1 MAGKVKRLSKVA
13 RELNVGIATLVEFLK
28 TKDIEV
34 DPNPNTKLEAEHYAI
49 LSEEFAD
56 DQSLKEEAEKTA
68 LKREKRKT
76 VSLKTKVEE
85 NTAEEESDEEE
96 VVTKSE
102 PAPQPVVE
110 EKPQPVVEEKPQPEE
125 TPKEVEQPVV
135 EEKAEEKT
143 EEKVEKTEDKA
154 PKMIKEEPKSKE
166 EGGSGLNVI
175 GKIDLS
181 EIDTRTRPEKK
192 KKEAKSTSSKKQEAK
207 PAPKTKPAPA
217 AKTEKTK
224 KEEPKKE
231 EPKKEPKK
239 VDLISVSRT
248 KLAGPTVVGKI
259 DLPEKKE
266 PKKKEHDNRR
276 KRKRIKKV
284 DVSKQSDKKGTGS
297 KSGGRGKKK
306 PEPRKE
312 ITEKDIEKE
321 IKETLARLSGG
332 GKSKGAKNRRA
343 KRESYAEK
351 REKELLQEEQEQSI
365 LKLTEFVSVSELASM
380 MDVQPTA
387 VISACMSLG
396 IFASINQRL
405 DAETIQIVAEEF
417 GFEAEFVSADVQDA
431 IPVEDDKPEDL
442 EDRPPIITVMGHVDH
457 GKTSLLDY
465 IRKAKIADGEAGGI
479 TQHIGAYSVN
489 LKGKRLTFL
498 DTPGHEAFTA
508 MRARGAQV
516 TDVAIIIVAADDDV
530 MPQTKEAIS
539 HAQAAGVPM
548 VFAINKIDKPGAN
561 PDKIKEQLSQMNIL
575 IEEWG
580 GKYQAQEIS
589 AKHGK
594 NIDELLEKVI
604 LEADMLELKANPN
617 KNAIGTVL
625 ESSLDK
631 GKGYVT
637 NMLVEAGTLK
647 VGDII
652 LAGKHTGRVRAMLN
666 EKGKNLEAVPPS
678 SPVSIIGINGAP
690 NAGDKFYVMNDE
702 REARNIATRRDQ
714 LYREQGLRTQ
724 KHITL
729 DEIGRRLAIGDFI
742 ELNIIVKGDM
752 DGSIEALSDS
762 LLKLST
768 EEIQVNIVHKAVG
781 AITEADV
788 NLASASDAII
798 IGFQVRPTVTA
809 KKLADDEQIDIRLY
823 SVIYKAIEEL
833 KSAMEGMLSPDIKE
847 EIVGTADVRETF
859 DITKVG
865 TIAGCFVTSG
875 YIQRNSKIRLIRDG
889 IVIHDGKLGSLK
901 RFKDDVK
908 EVKNNY
914 ECGLNI
920 EKFNDIKVG
929 DIIEAYEEKEVARK
943 L

>member
-110 EKPQPVVEEKPQPEE
+110 EKPQPEE

-192 KKEAKSTSSKKQEAK
+192 KKEKEKKEAKPTSSKKQEAK

-729 DEIGRRLAIGDFI
+729 DEIGRRLAIGDFK

>member
-13 RELNVGIATLVEFLK
+13 RELNVGITTLVEFLK

-110 EKPQPVVEEKPQPEE
+110 EKPQPEE
-125 TPKEVEQPVV
+125 TTKEVEQPVV

-166 EGGSGLNVI
+166 ESGSGLNVI

-192 KKEAKSTSSKKQEAK
+192 KKEAKPTSSKKQEAN
-207 PAPKTKPAPA
+207 PAPITKPAPA
-217 AKTEKTK
+217 AKTEK
-224 KEEPKKE
+224 PK
-231 EPKKEPKK
+231 KKEPKK
-239 VDLISVSRT
+239 DDLISVSRT

-297 KSGGRGKKK
+297 KSGSRGKKK

-561 PDKIKEQLSQMNIL
+561 PDK
-575 IEEWG
+575 
-580 GKYQAQEIS
+580 
-589 AKHGK
+589 
-594 NIDELLEKVI
+594 
-604 LEADMLELKANPN
+604 
-617 KNAIGTVL
+617 
-625 ESSLDK
+625 
-631 GKGYVT
+631 
-637 NMLVEAGTLK
+637 
-647 VGDII
+647 
-652 LAGKHTGRVRAMLN
+652 
-666 EKGKNLEAVPPS
+666 
-678 SPVSIIGINGAP
+678 
-690 NAGDKFYVMNDE
+690 
-702 REARNIATRRDQ
+702 
-714 LYREQGLRTQ
+714 
-724 KHITL
+724 
-729 DEIGRRLAIGDFI
+729 
-742 ELNIIVKGDM
+742 
-752 DGSIEALSDS
+752 
-762 LLKLST
+762 
-768 EEIQVNIVHKAVG
+768 
-781 AITEADV
+781 
-788 NLASASDAII
+788 
-798 IGFQVRPTVTA
+798 
-809 KKLADDEQIDIRLY
+809 
-823 SVIYKAIEEL
+823 
-833 KSAMEGMLSPDIKE
+833 
-847 EIVGTADVRETF
+847 
-859 DITKVG
+859 
-865 TIAGCFVTSG
+865 
-875 YIQRNSKIRLIRDG
+875 
-889 IVIHDGKLGSLK
+889 
-901 RFKDDVK
+901 
-908 EVKNNY
+908 
-914 ECGLNI
+914 
-920 EKFNDIKVG
+920 
-929 DIIEAYEEKEVARK
+929 
-943 L
+943 